1 MRIANSSMI
10 RNNMYDNQENLQRTD
25 KLNRQIS
32 TGKVINKVSDDPY
45 KAIKIMNLKNEIKYT
60 EKYNY
65 NIDEAVGW
73 MNNTDSSLEEVGTVL
88 GDIKDE
94 IIKLGNGTYSAE
106 EMKSIRAEMNEKI
119 KELGETLNTSHGGNH
134 MFGGSDVEDLPIII
148 EEKDGIAKL
157 TLNSKSNSQ
166 DLRAIISE
174 GIDIDY
180 NVSAKELLNKDGK
193 NLLESINKLS
203 RAMNDIVNDKD
214 VEANKAQVLGT
225 IKDDI
230 DTLFNHSV
238 DIRTSFGVKVNTA
251 EKIKELNDEN
261 IMNMKDVLSLTQ
273 DTDKVSTYIELKS
286 AELIYQMSVQVGSR
300 LIQPSIMDYLK

>member
-60 EKYNY
+60 EKYSY

-119 KELGETLNTSHGGNH
+119 KELGETLNSSHGGNH

-148 EEKDGIAKL
+148 EEKDGVAKL

-166 DLRAIISE
+166 DLKAIISE

-203 RAMNDIVNDKD
+203 TAMNDIVNGKD
-214 VEANKAQVLGT
+214 VETNKAQVLGT

-273 DTDKVSTYIELKS
+273 DTDKVSAYIELKS

>member
-148 EEKDGIAKL
+148 EEKDGVAKL

-166 DLRAIISE
+166 DLKAIISE

-203 RAMNDIVNDKD
+203 NAMNDIVNGKD
-214 VEANKAQVLGT
+214 VEANKAKVLGT

-251 EKIKELNDEN
+251 EKIKELNDGN

-273 DTDKVSTYIELKS
+273 DTDKVSAYIELKS

>member
-94 IIKLGNGTYSAE
+94 IIKLGNGTYSSE

-134 MFGGSDVEDLPIII
+134 MFGGSDVEDLPIVI
-148 EEKDGIAKL
+148 EEKDGVAKL

-166 DLRAIISE
+166 DLKATISE

-203 RAMNDIVNDKD
+203 TAMNDIVNGKD

-273 DTDKVSTYIELKS
+273 DTDKVSAYIELKS

>member
-273 DTDKVSTYIELKS
+273 DTDKVSAYIELKS

>member
-134 MFGGSDVEDLPIII
+134 MFGGSDVEDLPIVI
-148 EEKDGIAKL
+148 EEKDGVAKL

-166 DLRAIISE
+166 DLKATISE

-203 RAMNDIVNDKD
+203 TAMNDIVNGKD
-214 VEANKAQVLGT
+214 VETNKAQVLGT

-273 DTDKVSTYIELKS
+273 DTDKVSAYIELKS

>member
-166 DLRAIISE
+166 DLKAIISE

-203 RAMNDIVNDKD
+203 NAMNDIVNGKD

-273 DTDKVSTYIELKS
+273 DTDKVSAYIELKS

>member
-119 KELGETLNTSHGGNH
+119 KELGETLNSSHGGNH

-148 EEKDGIAKL
+148 EEKDGVAKL

-166 DLRAIISE
+166 DLKAIISE

-203 RAMNDIVNDKD
+203 TAMNDIVNGKD
-214 VEANKAQVLGT
+214 VETNKAQVLGT

-273 DTDKVSTYIELKS
+273 DTDKVSAYIELKS

>member
-203 RAMNDIVNDKD
+203 SAMNNIVNGKD

-273 DTDKVSTYIELKS
+273 DTDKVSAYIELKS

>member
-148 EEKDGIAKL
+148 EEKDGVAKL

-166 DLRAIISE
+166 DLKAIISE

-203 RAMNDIVNDKD
+203 TAMNDIVNGKD
-214 VEANKAQVLGT
+214 VETNKAQVLGT

-273 DTDKVSTYIELKS
+273 DTDKVSAYIELKS

>member
-25 KLNRQIS
+25 KFNRQIS

-60 EKYNY
+60 EKYSY

-119 KELGETLNTSHGGNH
+119 KELGETLNSSHGGNH

-148 EEKDGIAKL
+148 EEKDGVAKL

-166 DLRAIISE
+166 DLKAIISE

-203 RAMNDIVNDKD
+203 TAMNDIVNGKD
-214 VEANKAQVLGT
+214 VETNKAQVLGT

-273 DTDKVSTYIELKS
+273 DTDKVSAYIELKS

>member
-45 KAIKIMNLKNEIKYT
+45 KAIRIMNLKNEIKYT

-148 EEKDGIAKL
+148 EEKDGVAKL

-166 DLRAIISE
+166 DLKAIISE

-203 RAMNDIVNDKD
+203 TAMNDIVNGKD
-214 VEANKAQVLGT
+214 VETNKAQVLGT

-273 DTDKVSTYIELKS
+273 DTDKVSAYIELKS